1 LVHAHRF
8 FEVND
13 MNSVAMAENERGHLW
28 IPEAC
33 LVTKVDASFQHFA
46 HCYGHNIS
54 RVKVWNPLSHRVHL
68 ADSSLK
74 TAPFSNEFAIYI
86 KVCPDQL

>member
-1 LVHAHRF
+1 
-8 FEVND
+8 
-13 MNSVAMAENERGHLW
+13 MAENERGHLW
-28 IPEAC
+28 VPEAC

-68 ADSSLK
+68 ADFSPENGTLFERVRDLHKSLLK
-74 TAPFSNEFAIYI
+74 S
-86 KVCPDQL
+86 